1 MYIPKG
7 TEYYPF
13 SHSGP
18 NRILFLPI
26 VATLAGIISWQACL
40 RKTKHIHPCFV
51 ARRCLYF
58 S

>member
-26 VATLAGIISWQACL
+26 VATLAGIISSNTLAGMSE
-40 RKTKHIHPCFV
+40 TD
-51 ARRCLYF
+51 
-58 S
+58 